1 MNRLSGFKPIFDRPF
16 LVPVE
21 ELCNHFA
28 PSARTDH
35 SESIRSETYPSC
47 CISCAALQFSLE
59 FPLAVS
65 TLTTPIVPILVE
77 RCPTSPPPTSTQW
90 HLALTT
96 YHAGIWRCPLNRR
109 ARLNFPGTPH
119 QISLTPLIT
128 PLRQRGSGPIARSV
142 ASSHAQTPPLDLRNT
157 KNRCSDGTNV
167 FLMRLVPTPQY
178 VLRHETSIHT

>member
-1 MNRLSGFKPIFDRPF
+1 MPDSF
-16 LVPVE
+16 LAKKI
-21 ELCNHFA
+21 L
-28 PSARTDH
+28 PSAGTDYF
-35 SESIRSETYPSC
+35 EPIRSETYPSC

-119 QISLTPLIT
+119 QISLTPLMI
-128 PLRQRGSGPIARSV
+128 PLRRRSSGPIARSV

-178 VLRHETSIHT
+178 VLRHETSNHT